1 MVNIVNDL
9 RFKQNGLQG
18 LRDAVPIII
27 AYFPLAMTFGVLAA
41 ASGLP
46 SFLAILSSIWVYS
59 GGGQFM
65 IVSMVSAL
73 VAPITMIVMILLVNM
88 RHVLYG
94 TTLGPY
100 MKQWG
105 LQSKLIAA
113 LGLTDEVFALIASKA
128 RQEQQ
133 LSEAYYISF
142 AIPCYISWIA
152 GTVAGVIIGSFVPNE
167 LSDILSFTLPAL
179 FLALLFS
186 GEKTIAYLLSAG
198 VGAVVAIIMN
208 MVGLGSVGLILG
220 GLIGATSGY
229 VYHQKQQVLMHPK

>member
-113 LGLTDEVFALIASKA
+113 LGLTDEVFAL
-128 RQEQQ
+128 
-133 LSEAYYISF
+133 SEAYYISF

-167 LSDILSFTLPAL
+167 ISDILSFTLPAL

-229 VYHQKQQVLMHPK
+229 VYHQKQQVLMHPE